1 VLIAPATAN
10 INGKIANGIADDL
23 LTAVTMAAANQAKII
38 IAPAMNTN
46 MYENPIVQAN
56 IKKLEDLG
64 YQFIEPKDS
73 HLACGTTGKGALADV
88 DDIVKITEGAEA
100 K

>member
-1 VLIAPATAN
+1 
-10 INGKIANGIADDL
+10 
-23 LTAVTMAAANQAKII
+23 
-38 IAPAMNTN
+38 MNTN

-56 IKKLEDLG
+56 IEKLKGLG

-88 DDIVKITEGAEA
+88 DEIIRITEGAET